1 MTLSKINTGEV
12 LKQYMLWTVAV
23 GWHSATVRWCLVLV
37 SQPTSHEWVLKCVVK
52 EWWGRND
59 EREVEITSLSQIAL
73 LRSKSMLLEGKADQ
87 NSILKVTQWHEVSS
101 FKLSSL
107 SGDEWH
113 PAWSALVYKSTA
125 PQTTPIHGGSSYFS
139 VLSPLISYKVAD
151 TFPTA
156 TAWYHWHNYV
166 RLSLSIAAS
175 LSHPSLNTSPG
186 SPRCHCC
193 YICMGLSDCCTSVH
207 MCLFSK
213 STTNVTLNTLDCSSE
228 QPCLLHVA
236 KQT

>member
-37 SQPTSHEWVLKCVVK
+37 SQPTSHEWVLKCAVK
-52 EWWGRND
+52 EWWGRSG

-73 LRSKSMLLEGKADQ
+73 LRSKSMLLTRESWSEFNTKCNPVTWSFLFQTCVEMSDTPP
-87 NSILKVTQWHEVSS
+87 KVLLFINPLLLRQPLSMMEVPIFSFESS
-101 FKLSSL
+101 NFLQSCR
-107 SGDEWH
+107 H
-113 PAWSALVYKSTA
+113 
-125 PQTTPIHGGSSYFS
+125 
-139 VLSPLISYKVAD
+139 
-151 TFPTA
+151 FPTA
-156 TAWYHWHNYV
+156 TAWYHWHNCV
-166 RLSLSIAAS
+166 RLSLSCCLSVTS
-175 LSHPSLNTSPG
+175 LSNTNPG

-193 YICMGLSDCCTSVH
+193 YICMGLSDCCTSAH